1 MSSPNMNN
9 MIMIGCLLTYLSVIL
24 LGTDGGLVRQQHYP
38 AMCSVSTQS
47 PTLHNKDSDIRD
59 FLNSTFF
66 YLISSITLFRP
77 N

>member
-38 AMCSVSTQS
+38 AMCSVSTQTPHAPQ
-47 PTLHNKDSDIRD
+47 PTNINKDIQG
-59 FLNSTFF
+59 FL
-66 YLISSITLFRP
+66 
-77 N
+77 